1 MKKNVL
7 ITGAGGNLGTE
18 VVKRF
23 INEGYHVIAM
33 VSPGKSLKSVEHHLD
48 FVEVDLTQEAEV
60 NKVISGLISKYS
72 VIDAAVL
79 LVGGFE
85 AGGFDVADGAS
96 IRRMYALNF
105 ETAYFVARPILL
117 HMLTQS
123 AGGRI
128 IFVGSRP
135 SLESKAGKNLVSYAL
150 SKSLLFTLSDFINA
164 SAVGSNVASAVVVP
178 ATIDTP
184 ANRKAMPQA
193 DFTTWVTPDAIAEV
207 ILFASSTSS
216 PLRESVL
223 KVYGRG

>member
-1 MKKNVL
+1 MKKKIL

-23 INEGYHVIAM
+23 ITEGYHVIAM
-33 VSPGKSLKSVEHHLD
+33 VSPGKIPKAVESHVD
-48 FVEVDLTQEAEV
+48 FVEADLTKEAEV
-60 NKVISGLISKYS
+60 NKVMTDLIGKSS
-72 VIDAAVL
+72 NIDAAVL

-85 AGGFDVADGAS
+85 AGGFEKADGES
-96 IRRMYALNF
+96 IRRMIALNF
-105 ETAYFVARPILL
+105 ETAYFVVRPILQ
-117 HMLTQS
+117 HMRTQS

-135 SLESKAGKNLVSYAL
+135 SLEPKAGKNVVSYAL

-193 DFTTWVTPDAIAEV
+193 DFSTWVKPEDIADV
-207 ILFASSTSS
+207 IFFASSTSS

>member
-1 MKKNVL
+1 MKKTVL

-23 INEGYHVIAM
+23 LNEGYHVIAL
-33 VSPGKSLKSVEHHLD
+33 VSPGKTPKAAKLD
-48 FVEVDLTQEAEV
+48 LDYHAMDLMQEAGVEKEV
-60 NKVISGLISKYS
+60 ARIAKER

-96 IRRMYALNF
+96 LKRMYALNF
-105 ETAYFVARPILL
+105 ETAYFVARPLL
-117 HMLTQS
+117 QHMMKQPN
-123 AGGRI
+123 GGRI

-135 SLESKAGKNLVSYAL
+135 SLEARAGKNLVGYAL

-184 ANRKAMPQA
+184 VNRKSMPKA
-193 DFTTWVTPDAIAEV
+193 DFSSWVTPEAIAEV

-223 KVYGRG
+223 KVYGKG